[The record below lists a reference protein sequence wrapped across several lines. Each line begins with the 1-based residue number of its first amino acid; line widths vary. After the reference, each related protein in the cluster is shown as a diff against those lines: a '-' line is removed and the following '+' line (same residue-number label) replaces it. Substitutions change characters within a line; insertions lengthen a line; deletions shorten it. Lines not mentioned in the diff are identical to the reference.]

1 MSGAKN
7 QLDGLQCARNRAY
20 RLEVHDPLQPDL
32 FVRWPAYL
40 TGFRREG
47 GEVPCPVGFSTG
59 GARTRT

>member
-1 MSGAKN
+1 MSGANN

-47 GEVPCPVGFSTG
+47 GEGPCPEGCST
-59 GARTRT
+59 